1 MTGNLV
7 LEQKKSLKLVVKL
20 NCVFIVG
27 LALVVLEEDLEFYE
41 LLLAGI
47 EVLVLLNQGLGVEV
61 VAVGELEVSFDLGRV
76 RFGHRVRQHFQT
88 AVEGVDV
95 LLV

>member
-1 MTGNLV
+1 MRFP
-7 LEQKKSLKLVVKL
+7 LVVSRHA
-20 NCVFIVG
+20 FFT
-27 LALVVLEEDLEFYE
+27 AFQLEFYE